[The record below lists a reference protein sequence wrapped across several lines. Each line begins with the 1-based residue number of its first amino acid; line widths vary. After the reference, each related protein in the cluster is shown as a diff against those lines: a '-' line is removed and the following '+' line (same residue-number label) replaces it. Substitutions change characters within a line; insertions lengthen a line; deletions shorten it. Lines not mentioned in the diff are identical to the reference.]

1 MQICNTAKFLFNN
14 DEEIYETAKIIYQ
27 NFSDYTAIYADI
39 VLHLDRVSKEYSEYL
54 KSIKVQDFEY
64 KQYLEN
70 YEKFNEFLNVKYHKH
85 IECQQTILK
94 IIQEN
99 DFDEMFKPY
108 FQTEENS
115 WLREQKKKLKK

>member
-1 MQICNTAKFLFNN
+1 MPAKILIYKN
-14 DEEIYETAKIIYQ
+14 EEIYETAKIIYQ